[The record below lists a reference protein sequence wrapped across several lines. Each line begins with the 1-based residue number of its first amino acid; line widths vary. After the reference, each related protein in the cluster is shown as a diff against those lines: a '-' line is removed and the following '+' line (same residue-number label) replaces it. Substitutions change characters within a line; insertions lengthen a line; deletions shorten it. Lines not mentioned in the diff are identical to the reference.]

1 MSQANTVLF
10 CISITLL
17 VRINA
22 AAYCIPVCD
31 AGNKFFLQTLEN
43 QGLLKLKTVHW
54 SNIENDA
61 VRPKYHFTYAD

>member
-43 QGLLKLKTVHW
+43 QGLLKLKTVH
-54 SNIENDA
+54 
-61 VRPKYHFTYAD
+61 